1 MRISCF
7 CSMALLAALGC
18 SSKAPATSAPA
29 PVAPGEPA
37 AAQPTSQSAATA
49 TEAVSAGG
57 LTWTARKPFVSRT
70 PKSSMRAAEYA
81 VEGDEA
87 AELAVF
93 YFGAD
98 QGGPVEANISRWV
111 AQFTQADGS
120 ETKPKRSERSV
131 RGNAVALVE
140 AHGTYSGGMA
150 MPGMPPKAAQT
161 DAALLGAIAKGPAG
175 SVFFKLVGPRESVE
189 RARPAFDAL
198 VESLQVAP

>member
-1 MRISCF
+1 MV
-7 CSMALLAALGC
+7 LLAVFGC
-18 SSKAPATSAPA
+18 SKAPSTAASAPA
-29 PVAPGEPA
+29 TQAEPA
-37 AAQPTSQSAATA
+37 AAPQPSSAPAATP
-49 TEAVSAGG
+49 AVGAGG
-57 LTWTARKPFVSRT
+57 LTWTAPTPFVSRT

-81 VEGDEA
+81 VQGDDS

-111 AQFTQADGS
+111 AQFTQPDGT

-161 DAALLGAIAKGPAG
+161 DATLLGAIAKGPVG
-175 SVFFKLVGPRESVE
+175 SVFFKLVGPSASVE